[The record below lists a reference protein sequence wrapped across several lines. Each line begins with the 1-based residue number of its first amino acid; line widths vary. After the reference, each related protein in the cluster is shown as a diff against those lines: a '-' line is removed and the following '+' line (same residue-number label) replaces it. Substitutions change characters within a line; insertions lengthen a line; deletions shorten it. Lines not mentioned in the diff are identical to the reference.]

1 VTPDTWRRITDI
13 FHEALALEPAARAAF
28 LAALSPDDAAH
39 RSAVEALLAANDSDD
54 AFLDTPAAR
63 LAPDVA
69 AHDAPPPP
77 RLGPW
82 RVGAEIGR
90 GGMGAVYLALRDDAA
105 YEQRAALKLIRPDAL
120 TPDVRRRFL
129 SERQILA
136 RLSHPNIAHL
146 LDGGTAPDGRPYL
159 ILEYVDGLPIT
170 AYADRKG
177 FSTEARLRLFLEVAS
192 AVAYAHRNLVVHRD
206 LKPGNILVTEGGVP
220 KLLDFGIAKLLTPD
234 IEGDLT
240 ATLVAQRVLTP
251 EYASPEQ
258 IRGEPVTTLS
268 DVYSLGV
275 VLFELLTGRRP
286 LRVTSGSLREMER
299 VVGEEE
305 PPLPSSVRP
314 GLSRDLDAIVLKA
327 IRKTPEERYASVER
341 LAEDVSNHLDGRP
354 VIARTPTAAYRF
366 RRFVKRH
373 RTAAVAAT
381 LVFLSVVA
389 GVVATVREA
398 RIAETQRARAE
409 QRFAEVRK
417 IANVLLFDVD
427 KAIEPLA
434 GSTPAR
440 RLIVEKALE
449 YLGSLAKET
458 QGDPALQGELAA
470 AYTKVA
476 DVQGNPYYPNLGD
489 TAGAIASY
497 RKGLELREAIVA
509 AAPKDVE
516 RRRDLCTVLD
526 RLSDTLL
533 WTGGD
538 VEGEALLRRSHTIR
552 EGNLR
557 DAPSHPKVRRDLAV
571 GDFKLGDFL
580 MKKGENAGALASH
593 TRALE
598 TLDAVWKD
606 KPGDVGAASDVI
618 LARTKIAEDKR
629 RMNDLEGALA
639 VTRSVVADCDAIL
652 SAHPENA
659 NVRRNREIALNKM
672 GSLLVELKRPAEAAT
687 SAREGVAAAR
697 ALAEADPKNA
707 LAASDVAYSLVR
719 LGRALEASKDPA
731 GAVAAYREARDI
743 AAKLVADNPK
753 ATTAAA
759 DLKEATE
766 ALARLG
772 AR

>member
-1 VTPDTWRRITDI
+1 VTPDAWRRITDL
-13 FHEALALEPAARAAF
+13 FHEALALPPAARDAF
-28 LAALSPDDAAH
+28 LGGLSPDDAPH
-39 RSAVEALLAANDSDD
+39 RTAVEALLAANDSDSS
-54 AFLDTPAAR
+54 FLETPAAR
-63 LAPDVA
+63 LAPDA
-69 AHDAPPPP
+69 AAQDAPPPA
-77 RLGPW
+77 RIGPW

-90 GGMGAVYLALRDDAA
+90 GGMGAVYLAIRDDAA
-105 YEQRAALKLIRPDAL
+105 YEQRAALKLVRPDAL
-120 TPDVRRRFL
+120 TPDARRRFL

-170 AYADRKG
+170 AYADRTRL
-177 FSTEARLRLFLEVAS
+177 STGARLRLFLEVAS
-192 AVAYAHRNLVVHRD
+192 AVSYAHRNLVVHRD

-234 IEGDLT
+234 LEGDLT
-240 ATLVAQRVLTP
+240 ATVAAARVLTP

-275 VLFELLTGRRP
+275 VLYELLTGRRP
-286 LRVTSGSLREMER
+286 LHVTSGSLREMER
-299 VVGEEE
+299 VVAEEE
-305 PPLPSSVRP
+305 PPLPSRVKP
-314 GLSRDLDAIVLKA
+314 GISRDLDAIILKA
-327 IRKTPEERYASVER
+327 IRKTSEERYASVER
-341 LAEDVSNHLDGRP
+341 FAEDVANHLEGRP

-366 RRFVKRH
+366 RRFVARH
-373 RTAAVAAT
+373 RTAAVAAV
-381 LVFLSVVA
+381 LVFLSAAA
-389 GVVATVREA
+389 GVVATVRQA
-398 RIAETQRARAE
+398 RIAQAQRARAE

-449 YLGSLAKET
+449 YLGSLAKEA

-476 DVQGNPYYPNLGD
+476 DVQGSPYYPNLGD

-497 RKGLELREAIVA
+497 RKGLALREALVA

-538 VEGEALLRRSHTIR
+538 AEGEALLRRSHTIR
-552 EGNLR
+552 EENLR
-557 DAPSHPKVRRDLAV
+557 DSPSHPKVRRDLAV

-580 MKKGENAGALASH
+580 MKKGDNAAALASH
-593 TRALE
+593 SRALE
-598 TLDAVWKD
+598 TLDAVRKD
-606 KPGDVGAASDVI
+606 KPGDVGAANDVI
-618 LARTKIAEDKR
+618 SARTKIAEDKR
-629 RMNDLEGALA
+629 RMDDLEGALA
-639 VTRSVVADCDAIL
+639 ISRSIVADCDTIL
-652 SAHPENA
+652 AAHPEIA
-659 NVRRNREIALNKM
+659 NVRRNREIVLNKI
-672 GSLLVELKRPAEAAT
+672 GGLLLGLKRPAEAAAA
-687 SAREGVAAAR
+687 AREAVAAAR
-697 ALAEADPKNA
+697 ALSASDPKNA

-719 LGRALEASKDPA
+719 LGRALEASKDA
-731 GAVAAYREARDI
+731 TGAAAAYREARGI
-743 AAKLVADNPK
+743 TTKLVADDPK
-753 ATTAAA
+753 AATAAS

-772 AR
+772 VR

>member
-1 VTPDTWRRITDI
+1 VTPETWRRINDL
-13 FHEALALEPAARAAF
+13 FHEALALPPAARDAF
-28 LAALSPDDAAH
+28 LAGLPPDDAPH

-54 AFLDTPAAR
+54 AFLETPAAR

-82 RVGAEIGR
+82 RIGAEIGR
-90 GGMGAVYLALRDDAA
+90 GGMGAVYLALRDDAE
-105 YEQRAALKLIRPDAL
+105 YEQRAALKLVRPDAL
-120 TPDVRRRFL
+120 TPDARRRFL

-170 AYADRKG
+170 AYADHNG
-177 FSTEARLRLFLEVAS
+177 LSTEARLRLFLEVTS

-234 IEGDLT
+234 LEGDLT

-275 VLFELLTGRRP
+275 VLFELLTGKRP

-305 PPLPSSVRP
+305 PPLPSSVKP

-327 IRKTPEERYASVER
+327 IRKAPEERYASVER
-341 LAEDVSNHLDGRP
+341 FAEDVANHLDGRP
-354 VIARTPTAAYRF
+354 VLARTPTVAYRF

-373 RTAAVAAT
+373 RAAAIAAT
-381 LVFLSVVA
+381 LVLLSAAA
-389 GVVATVREA
+389 GVVATVREG

-409 QRFAEVRK
+409 KRFAEVRK
-417 IANVLLFDVD
+417 LANVLLFDVD

-449 YLGSLAKET
+449 YLGSLAKEAH
-458 QGDPALQGELAA
+458 GDAALQGELAA

-489 TAGAIASY
+489 TSGAIASY
-497 RKGLELREAIVA
+497 RKGLELREALVA

-516 RRRDLCTVLD
+516 RRRDLCTILD
-526 RLSDTLL
+526 RLGDTLV
-533 WTGGD
+533 WTGD
-538 VEGEALLRRSHTIR
+538 AAEGLALLERSRALR
-552 EGNLR
+552 EEVAR

-571 GDFKLGDFL
+571 SSLKIGDVAQ
-580 MKKGENAGALASH
+580 KKGDLPTALAH
-593 TRALE
+593 HRRALE
-598 TLDAVWKD
+598 GLEAVAKD
-606 KPGDVGAASDVI
+606 HPEDVGAQHDAIV
-618 LARTKIAEDKR
+618 ARTKIAEDHR
-629 RMNDLEGALA
+629 QMNDIDGALA
-639 VTRSVVADCDAIL
+639 DLRIVVSACDAVL
-652 SAHPENA
+652 AAHPENA
-659 NVRRNREIALNKM
+659 GLRRDREIALNKI
-672 GSLLVELKRPAEAAT
+672 GGVLFEAKRPAEAAAAHREALET
-687 SAREGVAAAR
+687 ARTLAA
-697 ALAEADPKNA
+697 ADPKNT

-719 LGRALEASKDPA
+719 LARDLEATGDRA
-731 GAVAAYREARDI
+731 GAVAAYREVRDVT
-743 AAKLVADNPK
+743 AKLVADNPK
-753 ATTAAA
+753 ATTAAG